1 MFDFVTIKHKNKKDV
16 CEVYPVFKICKSKDL
31 ILKGGDFYAAWLD
44 DIGLWSTNEQD
55 VVDRVD
61 KMIFEDVQKN
71 GGIPQYMW
79 DGSSG
84 SIDMWHKYVQKQARG
99 CQGELD
105 MNLTFADDPPDRNQF
120 ASKRLPYALA
130 DGPCP
135 CWDQI
140 ISTLYSPEERHK
152 IEWAIGA
159 IVTGESK
166 NLQKFLVFYGDS
178 GTGKSTIL
186 NIIQQLFD
194 GYWCSFEA
202 KALGAAN
209 ASFALE
215 PFKNN
220 PLVAIQHDGD
230 LSKIEDNT
238 RLNSLISHE
247 TMRMNEKYK
256 SSYDMKFNAFCLM
269 GTNKPVKI
277 TDAKSG
283 IIRRL
288 IDVSPTGKLIPNRK
302 YKDLMNGVKFELG
315 EIANHCKNVYL
326 DDPRYYNDYIPQ
338 SMLLSSNDFFNFIVD
353 NYIQLKQDDGIS
365 ENAAW
370 NKYLKYCDDSL
381 ITYPLVRRTFRAEL
395 SNYFNTFIA
404 TYKLP
409 DGTVV
414 SNYYKGFKSEK
425 VDGLAFLKTEDDDE
439 PDTKLIDFRKTESP
453 FDRLAKDF
461 PAQYANEE
469 GSPCRK
475 WDDVTTTLSDIDTS
489 KLHFVRFP
497 EDHKNHIVI
506 DFDIPDE
513 SGNKSLERNLEAA
526 SKWPPTYAEL
536 SKSGCGIHL
545 HYIYAGDV
553 DKLSRIY
560 DNHIEVKVFTGKSSL
575 RRKLTFNN
583 GRDISVLSSG
593 LPEKEVKQT
602 IDPDIILN
610 EKGIRTTIKKCL
622 NKEIHP
628 ATKPSIDFIYK
639 ILEDANS
646 AGIKYDVTDLRPA
659 VISFANSSTNQAPYC
674 LALTTKMKFSSEESS
689 DDIPFTD
696 EKPIVFF
703 DVEVLPNLFVICW
716 KFQGKEHSVNKMI
729 NPSVDAVINLTKY
742 RLIGFN
748 NKGYDNHILYAR
760 MLGEPIERLFE
771 ISRDLISNDNPFKG
785 YSESK
790 NLSYTDIY
798 DFASAPNKQSLKKW
812 EIALGIHHQ
821 ELGLPWDQPVPE
833 DMFET
838 VADYCCNDVLATEA
852 LFDHLKEDWSAR
864 LILADIADMTP
875 NASTNSLTTRI
886 VFGKDRAPQSQ
897 FNYRFMGDVSQ
908 IDDNYIPETMVK
920 YGCNPEYTKFNSKGQ
935 PVFPGYTFD
944 RGKSLYRGIEAGEG
958 GFVWAL
964 PGMYGNVALLDIAS
978 MHPTSTEKEELFGPE
993 YTKRFS
999 ELKKAR
1005 VLIKHHDYEGAKKLM
1020 GGKLEKYLKDDSMAD
1035 ALATA
1040 LKTPINSM
1048 YGLTAAHFDNAARDP
1063 RNKDNIVAKRGA
1075 LFMINLKYELEAR
1088 GYKCVHFKT
1097 DSVKIADATP
1107 EAIQFV
1113 IDYGRMY
1120 GYDFEH
1126 EATYDRMC
1134 LVNNA
1139 VYIAL
1144 YASLEKCYSLYG
1156 EEYVNAAKDVCK
1168 GNKKHPREWTATGA
1182 QFAVPYVFKTLFSK
1196 EPIIFSDMCETKA
1209 VKTNI
1214 YLDFNEDL
1222 SEFEHDRKFVGKV
1235 GLFCPIKHG
1244 CGGAE
1249 MVRETEDKKTGG
1261 VKYDAVTG
1269 TKGYRWLEAE
1279 MVKNTDKEADIDISY
1294 YRKLVDD
1301 AINGSGTEKNRKP
1314 GLMDYGD
1321 PEWFCSD
1328 ATYIPSDPHI
1338 YPF

>member
-16 CEVYPVFKICKSKDL
+16 CEVYPVFKICNSKDL

-44 DIGLWSTNEQD
+44 DVGLWSTNEQD

-61 KMIFEDVQKN
+61 KMISDEVRAN
-71 GGIPQYMW
+71 GGIGQYMW

-99 CQGELD
+99 CHGELD
-105 MNLTFADDPPDRNQF
+105 MNLTFADDPPDRNAF
-120 ASKRLPYALA
+120 ASKRLPYAITE
-130 DGPCP
+130 GPHP

-140 ISTLYSPEERHK
+140 ISTLYSEEERHK

-166 NLQKFLVFYGDS
+166 NIQKFLVFYGDS

-202 KALGAAN
+202 KALGSN
-209 ASFALE
+209 SASFALE

-256 SSYDMKFNAFCLM
+256 SSYDMRFNAFCLM

-288 IDVSPTGKLIPNRK
+288 IDVQPTGKLIPNRK
-302 YKDLMNGVKFELG
+302 YNELMNGVKFELG

-338 SMLLSSNDFFNFIVD
+338 NMLLSSNDFFNFIID
-353 NYIQLKQDDGIS
+353 NYITLKKDDGIS
-365 ENAAW
+365 EQIAW
-370 NKYLKYCDDSL
+370 TKYKQYCDEARVP
-381 ITYPLVRRTFRAEL
+381 YPLNKRAFKTEL
-395 SNYFNTFIA
+395 RNYFNSFLTE
-404 TYKLP
+404 YRLS
-409 DGTVV
+409 DGTIVA
-414 SNYYKGFKSEK
+414 NYYKGFKSEK
-425 VDGLAFLKTEDDDE
+425 VDGLAFLRTEDDEE
-439 PDTKLIDFRKTESP
+439 PETKLIDFRETESP
-453 FDRLAKDF
+453 FDKIAADF
-461 PAQYANEE
+461 PAQYASEE
-469 GSPCRK
+469 GTPCTY
-475 WDDVTTTLSDIDTS
+475 WDNVNTTLSDLDTS
-489 KLHFVRFP
+489 KLHYVLFP

-513 SGNKSLERNLEAA
+513 NGNKSLERNMAAA

-536 SKSGCGIHL
+536 SKSGSGIHL
-545 HYIYAGDV
+545 HYIYKGDV
-553 DKLSRIY
+553 EKLSRLY
-560 DNHIEVKVFTGKSSL
+560 ADHIEVKVFTGKSSL

-583 GRDISVLSSG
+583 GRDIATLSSG
-593 LPEKEVKQT
+593 LPEKEMKKT
-602 IDPDIILN
+602 IDPDIMLT
-610 EKGIRTTIKKCL
+610 EKGIRTMIKRNL

-639 ILEDANS
+639 ILNDAYES
-646 AGIKYDVTDLRPA
+646 GIKYDVSDMQAA
-659 VISFANSSTNQAPYC
+659 VVAFANSSTNNANYC
-674 LALTTKMKFSSEESS
+674 LTLVTKMKFKSDEPSE
-689 DDIPFTD
+689 DIPFG
-696 EKPIVFF
+696 EEAPIVFY

-716 KFQGKEHSVNKMI
+716 KFQGEEHTCNKMI
-729 NPSVDAVINLTKY
+729 NPSPDAVLNLTKY

-748 NKGYDNHILYAR
+748 NKHYDNHILWAR
-760 MLGEPIERLFE
+760 INGERIERLFE
-771 ISRDLISNDNPFKG
+771 ISKAIIDKNNPFTG
-785 YSESK
+785 YNEAL
-790 NLSYTDIY
+790 NISYTDIY

-812 EIALGIHHQ
+812 EIDLGIHHQ
-821 ELGLPWDQPVPE
+821 ELGWPWDKPVPE
-833 DMFET
+833 DMYET
-838 VADYCCNDVLATEA
+838 VADYCCNDVIATEA
-852 LFDHLKEDWSAR
+852 LFNHLKEDWMAR
-864 LILADIADMTP
+864 LILADIAGMTP

-886 VFGKDRAPQSQ
+886 VFGTDRRPQGQ

-908 IDDNYIPETMVK
+908 IDENYIP
-920 YGCNPEYTKFNSKGQ
+920 PEAKIYNCDPEHTKFNSKGQ

-944 RGKSLYRGIEAGEG
+944 RGKSLYRGVEAGEG

-964 PGMYGNVALLDIAS
+964 IGMYGDVALLDIAS
-978 MHPTSTEKEELFGPE
+978 MHPTSTEKEELFGPI
-993 YTKRFS
+993 YTARFS

-1005 VLIKHHDYEGAKKLM
+1005 VLVKHHDYEAAKKLM
-1020 GGKLEKYLKDDSMAD
+1020 DGKLTKWLKDDNMAD

-1048 YGLTAAHFDNAARDP
+1048 YGLTAAHFENAARDP

-1075 LFMINLKYELEAR
+1075 LFMINLKFELEAR
-1088 GYKCVHFKT
+1088 GYNCIHFKT

-1113 IDYGRMY
+1113 MDYGRMY

-1139 VYIAL
+1139 VYIAK
-1144 YASLEKCYSLYG
+1144 YAPIEKCYKLYG
-1156 EEYVNAAKDVCK
+1156 EDYVNSSKDVCK
-1168 GNKKHPREWTATGA
+1168 GNKKHPGEWTATGT

-1196 EPIIFSDMCETKA
+1196 EPIIFSDMCETKS
-1209 VKTNI
+1209 VKSNI
-1214 YLDFNEDL
+1214 YLDFNEELPPD
-1222 SEFEHDRKFVGKV
+1222 EHDRRFIGKV
-1235 GLFCPIKHG
+1235 GLFCPILPG
-1244 CGGAE
+1244 RGGAE
-1249 MVRETEDKKTGG
+1249 MVRESDDPKTGG

-1279 MVKNTDKEADIDISY
+1279 MVKNTNKEDDIDISY

-1301 AINGSGTEKNRKP
+1301 AINGSGTGKNRKP
-1314 GLMDYGD
+1314 GLADYGD

-1328 ATYIPSDPHI
+1328 ALYVTNDSHI
-1338 YPF
+1338 WPF